1 MQTGLLHLHNLLRWV
16 ILITLLL
23 SLVHAFQKN
32 EKLGKSSLWLMIAAH
47 TTLLIGLFQWFT
59 GPFGLHAISESGF
72 GAIMKD
78 KASRYWAVE
87 HAMGM
92 IIAILLITIGRGK
105 AKKLNYKAAGWL
117 YLVTLLILLATIPWP
132 FKELVGRPWFPGM

>member
-87 HAMGM
+87 HAMSM